1 MGKMESKSE
10 IRKKVLALRDRLGP
24 MERKRSE
31 ILMTER
37 ILGHQWYYKAKEL
50 LIFLSYGSEID
61 TAPIWEEA
69 LRQGKKVYVPCVLGE
84 YMEFFRISGKADL
97 QPGYKGIPEPVDID
111 KREKFVFTVEKTD
124 SALMLMP
131 GVAFDPVRNRIGY
144 GKGFYDRYLADK
156 MGLHTIAIGYDC
168 QMVSA
173 IEAEENDIR
182 PMQVICL

>member
-1 MGKMESKSE
+1 MESKKE
-10 IRKKVLALRDRLGP
+10 IRRKVLERRDSLGP

-37 ILGHQWYYKAKEL
+37 ILGHQWYYGAKEL
-50 LIFLSYGSEID
+50 LIFVSYGSEIE

-69 LRQGKKVYVPCVLGE
+69 LRQNKKVYVPCIVE
-84 YMEFFRISGKADL
+84 DNMEFYRIMGKADL
-97 QPGYKGIPEPVDID
+97 HPGYKGIPEPINIEN
-111 KREKFVFTVEKTD
+111 REKYVFSEEKIT
-124 SALMLMP
+124 STLMLLP
-131 GVAFDPVRNRIGY
+131 GVAFDPTRNRIGY

-156 MGLHTIAIGYDC
+156 AELHTIAIGFDC

-173 IEAEENDIR
+173 IETEETDVK